1 MGQQFKTNVSSKQS
15 TLVGEISDCANKLQ
29 SCNVFNTTL
38 LTEQEEYSLLKSAKT
53 SSKQSSDK
61 AKDKLV
67 KHFFK
72 FAFKEAKRK
81 FLSIGGRINFED
93 LLSEANLGLLLAID
107 KFKLELYGTQ
117 SSEGNNKIRFSGY
130 AKIWI
135 DHCLNNYCLV
145 NSSGIKFCTTKADIK
160 IINNIAKALDYL
172 KIYKRCCDLTE
183 NDITKLSKELCVNT
197 KNIKKYVGAMNISSF
212 ELNNEVE
219 NECLFINAK
228 EEFNKYQ
235 SSIEN
240 NIDQQKL
247 LNFQESNLY
256 NLYCEGYNLELIA
269 EKINSN
275 KETVRQRLESI
286 VLKLNQDNKLKN
298 LSVVRT

>member
-81 FLSIGGRINFED
+81 FLSIGGKINFED
-93 LLSEANLGLLLAID
+93 LLSEANLGLLTAIN
-107 KFKLELYGTQ
+107 KFKLELHGTQ
-117 SSEGNNKIRFSGY
+117 SSEGNNNIRFSGY

-135 DHCLNNYCLV
+135 DNCLNNYCLA
-145 NSSGIKFCTTKADIK
+145 NSSVIKFCTTKADIK
-160 IINNIAKALDYL
+160 IINNIAKALEYL
-172 KIYKRCCDLTE
+172 KIYKSCCELTE
-183 NDITKLSKELCVNT
+183 NDITKLSKVLGVET
-197 KNIKKYVGAMNISSF
+197 KYIKKYIGAMNVSNF
-212 ELNNEVE
+212 ELNNKVD
-219 NECLFINAK
+219 NKYRFINDE
-228 EEFNKYQ
+228 EEFNKHQ
-235 SSIEN
+235 TSIEN
-240 NIDQQKL
+240 KIDQQKL
-247 LNFQESNLY
+247 LNFQELNLH
-256 NLYCEGYNLELIA
+256 NLYCEGYNLEQIA
-269 EKINSN
+269 GKTDSN

-286 VLKLNQDNKLKN
+286 VIKLHQENKLKN
-298 LSVVRT
+298 LPVVHT